1 MLTVYN
7 CIVNEHD
14 LRLVVLAAA
23 ICALASF
30 AAITLLRHVRKST
43 GYIRHVWLAVSATSS
58 GFGIWATHFIAMLAF
73 SPGIP
78 NGYNITLTFL
88 SLMAAIVLTGVGLAV
103 ALTKTLPGAAWLGG
117 AIVGGGIATMH
128 YTGMAAFEVEGRIV
142 WDPALVATSIALGAL
157 IGAVSLPIGLRDGSI
172 KWKVYG
178 ALLLTVAICSHH
190 FTAMGAVSI
199 MPDPAIEVSKSALP
213 ASWLAI
219 AVALASFGISGA

>member
-103 ALTKTLPGAAWLGG
+103 ALTKTLPGAA
-117 AIVGGGIATMH
+117 
-128 YTGMAAFEVEGRIV
+128 
-142 WDPALVATSIALGAL
+142 
-157 IGAVSLPIGLRDGSI
+157 
-172 KWKVYG
+172 
-178 ALLLTVAICSHH
+178 
-190 FTAMGAVSI
+190 
-199 MPDPAIEVSKSALP
+199 
-213 ASWLAI
+213 
-219 AVALASFGISGA
+219 